1 MGIEQATI
9 IFSTDKGIVALNSPV
24 KLKILE
30 ILKDGTKSFDELVE
44 DSGKAKSTI
53 SVHLDDLEDL
63 NLIVEKTYPG
73 DKRKKY
79 FMLNSICLAC
89 SEIPMRSH
97 YNTYLENISFSG
109 QNGSSLM
116 TNLFHTIRF
125 GMEAYGFDPKP
136 ILKRLGND
144 VGTRIGPEF
153 DSDDYDGILSELS
166 VFWKEHELGDMKI
179 IRNSKPAIIVTNC
192 YHCGKMPNVGK
203 TLCSMDEGL
212 IEGIFTS
219 KLKMN
224 CEVKETE
231 CFGTGHDHCKFIVN
245 ERPKITDTI

>member
-1 MGIEQATI
+1 MGFEQTTI

-53 SVHLDDLEDL
+53 SVHLDDLEEL
-63 NLIVEKTYPG
+63 SLIVEKTYPG

-97 YNTYLENISFSG
+97 YNTHLESIALSG
-109 QNGSSLM
+109 QNMGSFI
-116 TNLFHTIRF
+116 TTLFHTIRY

-144 VGTRIGPEF
+144 VGTKIGSQFE
-153 DSDDYDGILSELS
+153 SDDYEGILGELS
-166 VFWKEHELGDMKI
+166 VFWREHELGDMNI
-179 IRNSKPAIIVTNC
+179 IRNSKPAIVVTNC

-203 TLCSMDEGL
+203 TLCSMDEGI
-212 IEGIFTS
+212 IEGVFTS

-224 CEVKETE
+224 CKVIETE
-231 CFGTGHDHCKFIVN
+231 CFGTGHGHCKFIVK
-245 ERPKITDTI
+245 EKDQK

>member
-1 MGIEQATI
+1 MGFEQTTI

-44 DSGKAKSTI
+44 VLGKAKSTI
-53 SVHLDDLEDL
+53 SVHLDDLEEL

-79 FMLNSICLAC
+79 FMLNSICLAF
-89 SEIPMRSH
+89 SEIPMLSH
-97 YNTYLENISFSG
+97 YNTCLKNIANKG
-109 QNGSSLM
+109 QNGDSFI

-144 VGTRIGPEF
+144 VGIRIGPEF
-153 DSDDYDGILSELS
+153 DSDNYDGILRELA
-166 VFWKEHELGDMKI
+166 VFWREHELGDMKI
-179 IRNSKPAIIVTNC
+179 INNSKPAIIVTDC

-203 TLCSMDEGL
+203 TLCSMDEG
-212 IEGIFTS
+212 IMEGIFNS
-219 KLKMN
+219 KLNMN
-224 CEVKETE
+224 CKVIETE
-231 CFGTGHDHCKFIVN
+231 CFGTGHNHCKFDIN
-245 ERPKITDTI
+245 EI